1 MAKEYFILYR
11 TTAPIGEIV
20 CCDPGASDLALLHS
34 LYKWI
39 GCENI
44 EVVYPTEFASPI
56 FREML
61 MIVDGCGLLKNRD
74 LNPVG
79 VTLYAGPIIGD
90 LIVGRKVIRDG
101 EPDIGGWGTAEEAT
115 AAAAEIWRYRTR

>member
-20 CCDPGASDLALLHS
+20 CCDPGVSDMTLLHS

-39 GCENI
+39 GCEDI
-44 EVVYPTEFASPI
+44 EVVYPSEYTGPK
-56 FREML
+56 FRDLL
-61 MIVDGCGLLKNRD
+61 MIVDGCGLLKNRGI
-74 LNPVG
+74 NPVG
-79 VTLYAGPIIGD
+79 VSLYAGPIVGD

-101 EPDIGGWGTAEEAT
+101 EPDIGGWDTADEAKT
-115 AAAAEIWRYRTR
+115 ASAEIWRYRTR

>member
-11 TTAPIGEIV
+11 TTGPIGEIV
-20 CCDPGASDLALLHS
+20 CCNPGASDRTLLHS

-39 GCENI
+39 GCEDI
-44 EVVYPTEFASPI
+44 EVVYPSEFAVPK
-56 FREML
+56 FRDIL

-79 VTLYAGPIIGD
+79 VCLYAGPIVGD

-101 EPDIGGWGTAEEAT
+101 EPDIGGWDTIQEAE
-115 AAAAEIWRYRTR
+115 AASAEIWRCRTR

>member
-20 CCDPGASDLALLHS
+20 CCDPGASDRALLYS
-34 LYKWI
+34 LYQWI
-39 GCENI
+39 GCEDI
-44 EVVYPTEFASPI
+44 EVVYPSEFKGPRFAD
-56 FREML
+56 ML

-79 VTLYAGPIIGD
+79 VCLYGGPIVGD

-101 EPDIGGWGTAEEAT
+101 EPDIGGWDTVEEAE
-115 AAAAEIWRYRTR
+115 AASAEIWRYRTR

>member
-20 CCDPGASDLALLHS
+20 CCDPGASDMNLLHS

-39 GCENI
+39 GCEDI
-44 EVVYPTEFASPI
+44 EVAYPSEYTGST
-56 FREML
+56 FRDML

-79 VTLYAGPIIGD
+79 VCLYGGPIVGD

-101 EPDIGGWGTAEEAT
+101 EPDIGGWDTIKDAEAASAT
-115 AAAAEIWRYRTR
+115 IWRYRTR